1 VSYWERTETFLDKI
15 NVFARWCSIVGIAI
29 LVPLIFGTFVDV
41 VLRYC
46 FNRPIAG
53 LVEIAEPAVVAVVFL
68 IVAWT
73 TAEKGHVKVDI
84 VTRYLSHKNLLTLE
98 LMTTVLS
105 AGLVAVMAWQAVEGV
120 RYCLQFNFMHGSV
133 LSLPVAPFYGIEALG
148 LATTFFILVR
158 DILKKLS
165 EAIKCNFT
173 WHRWLGSS
181 ALLVAF
187 IAVATWAIMAHW
199 QLSLATVGSIGIV
212 IFVLLLLTGM
222 PVSFVLILTSL
233 VFLSNIR
240 GLDIGLA
247 TVRSQMFDSLAQYS
261 WTAAMSFVVAG
272 FLCFAARFGE
282 DLFTSAYRWIGRI
295 PGGLATGTILG
306 SAGFAAIV
314 GEPMSPTAT
323 MSSVAVPQMRRRRY
337 SEALIAGAIVTG
349 ASLGPVIPP
358 SIPFI
363 IYGTLSGVPVGN
375 LFLGGLI
382 AGLIMV
388 VTLNLSIYLWCRFRP
403 EAGPRG
409 ERFTLREKL
418 GSLPT
423 AGPVA
428 FIFLAIILGIY
439 QGVLTPS
446 EGGAI
451 ASVMA
456 LLLGVI
462 LRRFSWQSIIQAFQK
477 AGRVIGMVFFVV
489 IGASIFTRFLAW
501 SNFSDMATGFFTG
514 LSVSPTILCG
524 IILVIFLFLGCFL
537 DTLTLLLIGVPIF
550 HPIAVV
556 SGVNPVWF
564 AVLFSLVINI
574 GVITPPVGL
583 NLFILQ
589 ASTDIDLPDIYRG
602 ALALLPPLVASV
614 VLVFAVP
621 AILSWVM

>member
-1 VSYWERTETFLDKI
+1 MNYWERAENFFDKI
-15 NVFARWCSIVGIAI
+15 TVFARWSSIIGIAI
-29 LVPLIFGTFVDV
+29 LVPLILGTFVDV
-41 VLRYC
+41 ILRYF
-46 FNRPIAG
+46 FNRPIMG
-53 LVEIAEPAVVAVVFL
+53 LVGIAEPAVVAVVFL

-73 TAEKGHVKVDI
+73 TAEKGHIKVDI
-84 VTRYLSHKNLLTLE
+84 VTRYLSRNNLLTLE
-98 LMTTVLS
+98 LITTVLS

-120 RYCLQFNFMHGSV
+120 RSALQFNFQHGV
-133 LSLPVAPFYGIEALG
+133 ILSLPVAPFYGIAALG

-158 DILKKLS
+158 DILEKLS
-165 EAIKCNFT
+165 EASRSNFT
-173 WHRWLGSS
+173 WHRWLGGS

-187 IAVATWAIMAHW
+187 IVVVIWAIMAHW
-199 QLSLATVGSIGIV
+199 QLSPATVGSIGIV
-212 IFVLLLLTGM
+212 IFILLILTGM

-247 TVRSQMFDSLAQYS
+247 TVRSLMFDSLAQYS

-272 FLCFAARFGE
+272 FVCFFARFGE
-282 DLFTSAYRWIGRI
+282 DLFTAAYRWIGRV
-295 PGGLATGTILG
+295 PGGLASATILG

-323 MSSVAVPQMRRRRY
+323 MSSVAVPQMRKRKY
-337 SEALIAGAIVTG
+337 SESLIAGAIVTG

-363 IYGTLSGVPVGN
+363 IYGTLGGVPIGS

-382 AGLIMV
+382 VGLIMV
-388 VTLNLSIYLWCRFRP
+388 VALNLAIYFWCRLRP
-403 EAGPRG
+403 KAGPQG
-409 ERFTLREKL
+409 EQFTLREKF

-423 AGPVA
+423 AGPIA
-428 FIFLAIILGIY
+428 FMFLTIILGIY

-446 EGGAI
+446 EGGSI

-456 LLLGVI
+456 LLLGVS
-462 LRRFSWQSIIQAFQK
+462 LRRLSWESVIQAFQM
-477 AGRVIGMVFFVV
+477 AGRVIGMVFIVV

-501 SNFSDMATGFFTG
+501 SNFSEMATEFFTS
-514 LSVSPTILCG
+514 LNVSPVILSG
-524 IILVIFLFLGCFL
+524 IILVIFLFLGCVL

-550 HPIAVV
+550 HPIAVI
-556 SGVNPVWF
+556 SGVDPVWF

-574 GVITPPVGL
+574 GVITPPIGL

-589 ASTDIDLPDIYRG
+589 ASTDIDLVNIYRG
-602 ALALLPPLVASV
+602 ALVLILPLVASV
-614 VLVFAVP
+614 VLVYSVP
-621 AILSWVM
+621 AILAWVM

>member
-1 VSYWERTETFLDKI
+1 MNYWERTEAFLDKI
-15 NVFARWCSIVGIAI
+15 NIFARWSSIVGIAI
-29 LVPLIFGTFVDV
+29 LVPLILGTFIDV

-46 FNRPIAG
+46 FNRPIMG
-53 LVEIAEPAVVAVVFL
+53 LVGIAEPAVVAVVYL

-73 TAEKGHVKVDI
+73 TAEKGHIKVDI
-84 VTRYLSHKNLLTLE
+84 VTRYLSSKNLLTLE
-98 LMTTVLS
+98 LITTVLC

-120 RYCLQFNFMHGSV
+120 RTSLEFNFMHGV
-133 LSLPVAPFYGIEALG
+133 ILGLPVAPFYGIAALG

-158 DILKKLS
+158 DILNKLS
-165 EAIKCNFT
+165 EASRCNFT

-187 IAVATWAIMAHW
+187 IVLVTWATMAHW
-199 QLSLATVGSIGIV
+199 QLSPATVGSIGIV
-212 IFVLLLLTGM
+212 IFILLILTGM

-247 TVRSQMFDSLAQYS
+247 TVRSMMFDSLAQYS
-261 WTAAMSFVVAG
+261 WTAAMSFIVAG
-272 FLCFAARFGE
+272 FLCFVARFGE

-295 PGGLATGTILG
+295 PGGLASATILG

-323 MSSVAVPQMRRRRY
+323 MSSVAVPQMRRRKY
-337 SEALIAGAIVTG
+337 SEALIAGSIVTG

-363 IYGTLSGVPVGN
+363 IYGTLAGVPIGS

-382 AGLIMV
+382 VGLIMV
-388 VTLNLSIYLWCRFRP
+388 VALNLAIYFWCRLRP
-403 EAGPRG
+403 KAGPQG
-409 ERFTLREKL
+409 EQFTLREKF

-423 AGPVA
+423 AGPIA
-428 FIFLAIILGIY
+428 FMFLTIILGIY

-446 EGGAI
+446 EGGSI

-456 LLLGVI
+456 LLLGVS
-462 LRRFSWQSIIQAFQK
+462 LRRLSWQSVIQAFQM
-477 AGRVIGMVFFVV
+477 AGRVIGMVFIVV

-501 SNFSDMATGFFTG
+501 SNFSEMATEFFTS
-514 LSVSPTILCG
+514 LNVSPVILSG
-524 IILVIFLFLGCFL
+524 IILVIFLFLGCVL

-550 HPIAVV
+550 HPIAVI
-556 SGVNPVWF
+556 SGVDPVWF

-574 GVITPPVGL
+574 GVITPPIGL

-589 ASTDIDLPDIYRG
+589 ASTDIDLINIYRG
-602 ALALLPPLVASV
+602 ALVLILPLVASV
-614 VLVFAVP
+614 ILVFSVP
-621 AILSWVM
+621 AILAWVM

>member
-1 VSYWERTETFLDKI
+1 MNYWERMETFLNKI
-15 NVFARWCSIVGIAI
+15 SVFARWCSIVGIAI
-29 LVPLIFGTFVDV
+29 LVLLIFGTFVDV

-46 FNRPIAG
+46 FHRPIVG

-68 IVAWT
+68 ILAWT
-73 TAEKGHVKVDI
+73 TAERGHIKVDI
-84 VTRYLSHKNLLTLE
+84 VTRYLSYENLLTLE
-98 LMTTVLS
+98 LVTTVLS

-120 RYCLQFNFMHGSV
+120 RSSLQFNFMHGAV
-133 LSLPVAPFYGIEALG
+133 LSLPVAPFEGIAALG
-148 LATTFFILVR
+148 LATTFLILVR
-158 DILKKLS
+158 DTLKKLS
-165 EAIKCNFT
+165 EAFRCNFT

-181 ALLVAF
+181 ALVVAC
-187 IAVATWAIMAHW
+187 IVAATWVMMAHW
-199 QLSLATVGSIGIV
+199 QLSPAIVGSIGIV

-247 TVRSQMFDSLAQYS
+247 TVRSQIFDSLAQYS

-272 FLCFAARFGE
+272 FLCFVARFGE

-295 PGGLATGTILG
+295 PGGLATATILG

-323 MSSVAVPQMRRRRY
+323 MSSVAVPQMRRRGY
-337 SEALIAGAIVTG
+337 SEALISGSIVTG

-363 IYGTLSGVPVGN
+363 IYGTLVGVSVGS

-382 AGLIMV
+382 VGVIMV
-388 VTLNLSIYLWCRFRP
+388 IALCLSIYFWCLLRP
-403 EAGPRG
+403 KVGPRG

-418 GSLPT
+418 SSLPT
-423 AGPVA
+423 AGPIA
-428 FIFLAIILGIY
+428 FMFLAIILGIY

-456 LLLGVI
+456 LLFGVS
-462 LRRFSWQSIIQAFQK
+462 LRRFSWRSIIQAFQR
-477 AGRVIGMVFFVV
+477 AGQVIGMVFFIVL
-489 IGASIFTRFLAW
+489 GASIFTRFLAW

-514 LSVSPTILCG
+514 LDVSPIILCG
-524 IILVIFLFLGCFL
+524 TILAIFLFLGCFL

-550 HPIAVV
+550 HPIAVA
-556 SGVNPVWF
+556 SGVDPIWF
-564 AVLFSLVINI
+564 AILFSLVINI

-583 NLFILQ
+583 NLFILR
-589 ASTDIDLPDIYRG
+589 ASTDIDLIDIYRG
-602 ALALLPPLVASV
+602 ALVLIPPLFASL
-614 VLVFAVP
+614 VLVFCVP
-621 AILSWVM
+621 AILAWVT